1 MREPAYADHTL
12 AHRYTML
19 LRFLIAATAAMAALS
34 GRPQSEKRL
43 IPAVVGFYN
52 LENLFDTIDQPEVLD
67 EEFLPN
73 GPNQWT
79 SARYQRKLHNMARV
93 ISEIG
98 VDVNPNGFAV
108 LGISEVENG
117 GVVRDLVRTR
127 PLTPRGLRVVSH
139 EGPDARGVDVGLIYD
154 PRQFTLL
161 GQKAY
166 RLRMPD
172 DPDFKTRD
180 QLLVTGLLDGDTLHV
195 IVNHW
200 PSRRGGEK
208 RSQGKRW
215 AAADLSRH
223 IIDSL
228 VARNPNARIVHM
240 GDLNDDPIDPSVV
253 KHLRA
258 TGDRKNPALKPGGEG
273 TLLYAPMT
281 DLYKKGLG
289 TLAWNDSWNLFD
301 QISLS
306 PALITGDGGRYTYH
320 GVRVFS
326 QPYMKQTE
334 GNFAGYPLRSFV
346 GSQWM
351 DGYSDHFPVFV
362 ILAREM

>member
-1 MREPAYADHTL
+1 MILRRPLVSL
-12 AHRYTML
+12 A
-19 LRFLIAATAAMAALS
+19 FLVATSTQA
-34 GRPQSEKRL
+34 QTEKRF

-52 LENLFDTIDQPEVLD
+52 LENLFDTIDQPEVQD
-67 EEFLPN
+67 EEFLPE

-79 SARYQRKLHNMARV
+79 STRYQRKLHNMARV
-93 ISEIG
+93 IAEIG
-98 VDVNPNGFAV
+98 TDVNPRGFAV

-117 GVVRDLVRTR
+117 SVVRDLVKTR

-154 PRQFTLL
+154 PAQFTLL

-166 RLRMPD
+166 RLRMPE

-180 QLLVTGLLDGDTLHV
+180 QLLVSGLLDGDTLHV

-228 VARNPNARIVHM
+228 LTRNPDARIVHL

-253 KHLRA
+253 KHLRT
-258 TGDRKNPALKPGGEG
+258 TGDRKNPGLKPGGAG

-281 DLYKKGLG
+281 ELYKKGIG

-306 PALITGDGGRYTYH
+306 PAWLTGDGGRYTYY

-334 GNFAGYPLRSFV
+334 GSFAGYPLRSFV

-362 ILAREM
+362 ILAREL